1 MDFNQQILNKLDEM
15 DRKLDEY
22 CAQQLK
28 NTKDIE
34 WIKKLGTILVTLTI
48 FLGTQLYF
56 RVTNTV
62 PPKVKHIAFNEL
74 FLRNSNMPKYSD
86 LKPESTKETLFI
98 EDEIEENTP
107 SIKEALSGY
116 SKEEIQEYLRK
127 KNKTPEP
134 AVMPTEVVGQY

>member
-1 MDFNQQILNKLDEM
+1 
-15 DRKLDEY
+15 
-22 CAQQLK
+22 
-28 NTKDIE
+28 
-34 WIKKLGTILVTLTI
+34 
-48 FLGTQLYF
+48 
-56 RVTNTV
+56 
-62 PPKVKHIAFNEL
+62 
-74 FLRNSNMPKYSD
+74 MPKYSD
-86 LKPESTKETLFI
+86 LKPESTKEPLFI

>member
-1 MDFNQQILNKLDEM
+1 MDFNQQILSKLDEM

-56 RVTNTV
+56 RVTDTA

-74 FLRNSNMPKYSD
+74 F
-86 LKPESTKETLFI
+86 
-98 EDEIEENTP
+98 
-107 SIKEALSGY
+107 
-116 SKEEIQEYLRK
+116 KEE
-127 KNKTPEP
+127 
-134 AVMPTEVVGQY
+134 